1 MHRAGCVAATRV
13 LHTPYFVKGPGRIS
27 LPNTRWD
34 EVPKPGRSTSRGRDP
49 VASGSSGQ
57 RRSRVHGYETSNRL
71 YIEAACVAQELCYN
85 LHVEQTQKLAT
96 ALAVT
101 FAMRGALWDAKC
113 VTAFTFLVHQLHADD
128 FALLKEY
135 SPRDM
140 ETSVPFFSML
150 LPHKRNARI
159 FTPQADAKPV
169 SASGSHL
176 ASTDTTVGDVT
187 VHSHAHELARM
198 VTTLLTER
206 LKTLGV
212 PGGRVLRPILL
223 YTASYSVLPSAH
235 SSVLIQA
242 IHDSLSIKSDV
253 SSVVAALT
261 PEEIVKLFRI
271 FGAYGASI
279 NERTSALAP
288 EWAGTDEQPNCHN
301 IRRIMHAVS
310 LVASK
315 REFLVSLT
323 ETEMVVIAQGAEL
336 VKCILP
342 CLFDALCERLVSR
355 DMYKGFSMRN
365 LTQFMYRVAMAR
377 VVHPTRMREC
387 FAPVIRHMRE
397 QCLSAVHA
405 DDAVFTP
412 ATVGLLSKAMLM
424 LKLRDTET
432 LSAVI
437 DGFIAQTVS
446 HFHAKDKPVE
456 APSHV
461 VVPTQDS
468 ILVTLYLA
476 LQCMS
481 TLNMDMLESVEKL
494 CAACLNAGV
503 PGRDG
508 EFAANRAEVD
518 EEDRSFRCE
527 RIVRL
532 LSFLY
537 IGKDMPPAVKI
548 FVLRLLQWIE
558 ISTIRLDVAGAV
570 SVLGTC
576 MRMTSLAERR
586 SVKGL
591 AATAVVQTR
600 LSGSDNVLDLSMLE
614 DAKSMTEIVDR
625 CVQQMLGEVMN
636 QLTLAD
642 VANDEGARRAFN
654 DEIFPELFWA
664 LGHLPKEAHTTVK
677 VFQSFLKRDDV
688 LSAVHP
694 QKIAHILKALV
705 HVRDENLSVDEG
717 LDDAAQHGRST
728 TLRHFC
734 ESVCEKVLAH
744 ALETHV
750 LREFDSKSY
759 CATVKALYN
768 AGFVT
773 EYKDEVNALTDRIL
787 SDHQL
792 VSSLLSEEALAVMEV
807 VGLLRGEGV
816 RDPRLAEKE
825 VYSVFL
831 AVITKNLPYIAER
844 DPVTGVG
851 IVRVIDALRA
861 ETVPPVIL
869 TAVTQLG
876 GDILSDTG
884 DRLSPYYETVLL
896 RSLLTCGA
904 AKPQIVAAAV
914 ERVVSRAVPISIKR
928 MKWLLYGLAKT
939 SARGRE
945 HTVASLCSLATV
957 PVSQAA
963 PSFPPLEFVT
973 EKQPCDTAD
982 LTLVLWS
989 LCRLRVYPEGFLH
1002 LTVAKIVDL
1011 ERQRQ
1016 SCLGGV
1022 KVHNVV
1028 TLLTGLTS
1036 PETLDFAF
1044 LKTTGFFDLLLKRA
1058 VSSGALKA
1066 LDYSRLSAVV
1076 SGLVERRITCTDFF
1090 REARATLAEFAK
1102 EKEKA
1107 KPEVP

>member
-1 MHRAGCVAATRV
+1 MHRTGCVAATRV
-13 LHTPYFVKGPGRIS
+13 LHTPYFVKGPARVS
-27 LPNTRWD
+27 SPNNRWD
-34 EVPKPGRSTSRGRDP
+34 AVPKPGRSKGRGKDP
-49 VASGSSGQ
+49 VEGGSSGQ
-57 RRSRVHGYETSNRL
+57 RRPRVHSYEASNRL

-85 LHVEQTQKLAT
+85 LHVEQTHKLAT
-96 ALAVT
+96 ALSVT
-101 FAMRGALWDAKC
+101 FSMRGALWDAKC
-113 VTAFTFLVHQLHADD
+113 VTAFTFLVHQLRADD

-135 SPRDM
+135 SQRDM
-140 ETSVPFFSML
+140 ETSVPFFAML
-150 LPHKRNARI
+150 LPNKRNARI
-159 FTPQADAKPV
+159 FTPQADAKVV
-169 SASGSHL
+169 SASSGSHL
-176 ASTDTTVGDVT
+176 ASTDTPVGDAT
-187 VHSHAHELARM
+187 VHSDAHELTRM

-206 LKTLGV
+206 LKTFGV
-212 PGGRVLRPILL
+212 PGGKALRPILL

-242 IHDSLSIKSDV
+242 IHDSLSIKGDV
-253 SSVVAALT
+253 SSVVSMLS
-261 PEEIVKLFRI
+261 PEEIVKLFRV

-279 NERTSALAP
+279 NERTSALTP
-288 EWAGTDEQPNCHN
+288 EWAGTAEQPKCHN
-301 IRRIMHAVS
+301 LRRIMHAVS

-315 REFLVSLT
+315 PEFLVSLT
-323 ETEMVVIAQGAEL
+323 ETEMVAIAQGAEL

-342 CLFDALCERLVSR
+342 ALFDALCERLVTR
-355 DMYKGFSMRN
+355 DMYKSFSLWN
-365 LTQFMYRVAMAR
+365 LTEFMYRVSMAR
-377 VVHPTRMREC
+377 VVHPTRLREC
-387 FAPVIRHMRE
+387 FTPILRHMRE
-397 QCLSAVHA
+397 QCLAAAHS
-405 DDAVFTP
+405 DQAVFTP
-412 ATVGLLSKAMLM
+412 AMVGLLSKTMTKM
-424 LKLRDTET
+424 KLRDPET

-446 HFHAKDKPVE
+446 HFNAKGKPVE
-456 APSHV
+456 GPSR

-476 LQCMS
+476 LQCAS
-481 TLNMDMLESVEKL
+481 TLNMDMLESAEKL

-503 PGRDG
+503 PGREG
-508 EFAANRAEVD
+508 EFAHSTEAA

-532 LSFLY
+532 LSYLF

-548 FVLRLLQWIE
+548 FVLRLLQWIGN
-558 ISTIRLDVAGAV
+558 STIRLDVSGAV
-570 SVLGTC
+570 SVLSAC
-576 MRMTSLAERR
+576 VRMTSLAESR
-586 SVKGL
+586 SVRGL
-591 AATAVVQTR
+591 ASTAVAQSR
-600 LSGSDNVLDLSMLE
+600 LSGSDNVKDLSMLE
-614 DAKSMTEIVDR
+614 DTKSVSEILDR
-625 CVQQMLGEVMN
+625 SVQQMLGHVMGY
-636 QLTLAD
+636 LTLAD

-654 DEIFPELFWA
+654 DEVFPELLWA
-664 LGHLPKEAHTTVK
+664 LGHLPKETHNTVK
-677 VFQSFLKRDDV
+677 VLQSLLKRDDV

-705 HVRDENLSVDEG
+705 PLRDENLSVEEG
-717 LDDAAQHGRST
+717 QDDAVQHGRGPP
-728 TLRHFC
+728 LRHFC

-744 ALETHV
+744 ALDKNV
-750 LREFDSKSY
+750 VREFDSKSF
-759 CATVKALYN
+759 CATVRALYN
-768 AGFVT
+768 ADLIAD
-773 EYKDEVNALTDRIL
+773 YKDEVNALTDRIL
-787 SDHQL
+787 TDHQL

-816 RDPRLAEKE
+816 RDSRLAEKE

-861 ETVPPVIL
+861 DKVPPVIL

-876 GDILSDTG
+876 GDILSAAEA
-884 DRLSPYYETVLL
+884 RLSPYYETVLL
-896 RSLLTCGA
+896 RSLLMCRA
-904 AKPQIVAAAV
+904 AKPQIVAAAA
-914 ERVVSRAVPISIKR
+914 ERVVSRGAPISVKR
-928 MKWLLYGLAKT
+928 VKWHLYGLAKT
-939 SARGRE
+939 TAPGSERTA
-945 HTVASLCSLATV
+945 AALCSLATV

-963 PSFPPLEFVT
+963 PSLPPLDFVA
-973 EKQPCDTAD
+973 EQQACDTAD
-982 LTLVLWS
+982 LTLMLWS

-1028 TLLTGLTS
+1028 TMLTGLTS
-1036 PETLDFAF
+1036 PETLDFSF
-1044 LKTTGFFDLLLKRA
+1044 LETTGFFDLLLKRA
-1058 VSSGALKA
+1058 VSSGALKE

-1076 SGLVERRITCTDFF
+1076 TGLVERRVNCTDFF

-1107 KPEVP
+1107 KTA